1 MNELSLETIQ
11 AIQHLETLKRVEA
24 EARESRIRA
33 EEALIAMIP
42 NDKSEGSVSLADD
55 NITVTVTKK
64 LNRKIDFDLLE
75 RQWDNLPELKNIV
88 RYKREVNLPYV
99 RKIMEFGDTMTQ
111 NALNSIVTA
120 TPAKT
125 SVSIKRKIS

>member
-42 NDKSEGSVSLADD
+42 NDKPEGSVSLADE

-64 LNRKIDFDLLE
+64 LNRKIDFDMFE
-75 RQWDNLPELKNIV
+75 RQCDTFPDLKNIV
-88 RYKREVNLPYV
+88 RYKREINLPYV
-99 RKIMEFGDTMTQ
+99 RKIMELGDTMTQ
-111 NALNSIVTA
+111 NALNNIVTA

-125 SVSIKRKIS
+125 SVTIKRKIS